1 MQTNS
6 LQTKLRW
13 LQEVVRTLL
22 QKKIGGSKT
31 TAGGELILYG
41 TDSAQPDAFDRF
53 VSANNLPPAE
63 IVTLL
68 LALAA
73 HIKPDIFDNLFS
85 ELLPKPGDFPQLGG
99 VRSQNSRVF
108 LPTGETA
115 AFLLAGD
122 DLEKRFEV
130 QRMFSSEHF
139 FARKR
144 ILWLDDV
151 APGEPLLSG
160 KIIINPEYVELF
172 TLGRVS
178 APRFSMNFP
187 AERLETAMEW
197 SDLILGELTA
207 RQIGEIQSWLRHGD
221 TLLHDWGMHK
231 RVKPGY
237 RALFHGPPGTGKT
250 LTAALLGKHTG
261 REVYR
266 VDLSMVISKFIGE
279 TEKNLANLF
288 AKAENKDWILFFD
301 EADALFGKR
310 TNVRDAHDKYANQE
324 TAYLLQ
330 RIESYNGLV
339 ILASNFKSNIDDAF
353 MRRFQSVIHFPMPN
367 TGERLLLWKKSF
379 PEKKVDLNG
388 LNLEYIAQRYEL
400 SGASILNIVQFC
412 CLRALSRGDISILE
426 SDIREGLSK
435 EFNKEG
441 KIVN

>member
-6 LQTKLRW
+6 LQIKLRW
-13 LQEVVRTLL
+13 LQEVVRALL
-22 QKKIGGSKT
+22 QKKIAGNRSASGS
-31 TAGGELILYG
+31 ELILYG
-41 TDSAQPDAFDRF
+41 TDSGQPDAFDRF
-53 VSANNLPPAE
+53 VSDNNLHPAE
-63 IVTLL
+63 ILTLL

-115 AFLLAGD
+115 VFLLAGD
-122 DLEKRFEV
+122 DLEKRFDV
-130 QRMFSSEHF
+130 QRIFSSEHF

-207 RQIGEIQSWLRHGD
+207 RQIGEIQAWLRHGD

>member
-1 MQTNS
+1 MQANS

-13 LQEVVRTLL
+13 LQEVVRALL
-22 QKKIGGSKT
+22 QKKI
-31 TAGGELILYG
+31 AGNRSATGDELILYG
-41 TDSAQPDAFDRF
+41 NDAVQADAFDRF
-53 VSANNLPPAE
+53 VSANNLHPAE

-73 HIKPDIFDNLFS
+73 HIKPDIFDNIFS

-99 VRSQNSRVF
+99 VRSQTSRVF

-115 AFLLAGD
+115 VFLLAGD
-122 DLEKRFEV
+122 DLDQRFEV
-130 QRMFSSEHF
+130 QRMFSPEHF

-151 APGEPLLSG
+151 PPGEPVLSG
-160 KIIINPEYVELF
+160 KIILNPEYIELF
-172 TLGRVS
+172 TLGQVS

-187 AERLETAMEW
+187 AERLETPMEW
-197 SDLILGELTA
+197 NDLILGELTA
-207 RQIGEIQSWLRHGD
+207 TQIGEIQAWLLHGN
-221 TLLHDWGMHK
+221 TLLYEWGMAK
-231 RVKPGY
+231 RIKPGY

-266 VDLSMVISKFIGE
+266 IDLSMVISKFIGE

-339 ILASNFKSNIDDAF
+339 VLASNFKSNIDDAF

-367 TGERLLLWKKSF
+367 QSERLQLWKKSF
-379 PEKKVDLNG
+379 PADKIGLNG
-388 LNLEYIAQRYEL
+388 INLESIAHRYEL

-412 CLRALSRGDISILE
+412 CLRSLNRGDNQILE
-426 SDIREGLSK
+426 SDVREGLIK

-441 KIVN
+441 KIVS